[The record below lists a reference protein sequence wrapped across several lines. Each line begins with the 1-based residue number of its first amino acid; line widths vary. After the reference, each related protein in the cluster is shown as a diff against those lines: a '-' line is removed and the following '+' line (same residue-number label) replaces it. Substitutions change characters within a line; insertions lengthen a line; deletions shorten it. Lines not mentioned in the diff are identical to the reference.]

1 MPSTSA
7 LLPTSMWRQNF
18 HQYAVHMPLP
28 QEAPVFSIPASFMCQ
43 QEKLHF
49 TKEMS
54 FGNNS
59 RTSKVS
65 LPSDKQQ
72 IKRTIKTTDYDNSR
86 NRRIEIAH
94 RAKIRK
100 DALYHYRL

>member
-1 MPSTSA
+1 MPSSSA

-18 HQYAVHMPLP
+18 HQYAVHMPSP
-28 QEAPVFSIPASFMCQ
+28 QEAPVFSIPASFMFQ

-49 TKEMS
+49 TKEML

-59 RTSKVS
+59 RTSKVT

-72 IKRTIKTTDYDNSR
+72 IKKDYKND
-86 NRRIEIAH
+86 
-94 RAKIRK
+94 
-100 DALYHYRL
+100 RL